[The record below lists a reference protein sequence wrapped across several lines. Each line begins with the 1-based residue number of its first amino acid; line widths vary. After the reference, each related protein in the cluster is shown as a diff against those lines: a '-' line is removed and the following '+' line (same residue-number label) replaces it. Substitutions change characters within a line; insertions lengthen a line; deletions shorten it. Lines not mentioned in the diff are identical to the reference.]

1 MKGPTIKLGEE
12 GAHCEGFYNDLC
24 KALVLE
30 SDARLKLAT
39 PVDEGRLRNAW
50 TIGKGKETK
59 DLKAEEVNPTGDKQG
74 VQVITDSSTSS
85 LSINRTGTKFEGFSS
100 PSQITVESS
109 YFICN
114 NLEYAEPVAFGTNL
128 PQNWGGTWR
137 SKNDQTT
144 KGYPELIAK
153 GMQRWVSAEADRM
166 GDSGKY

>member
-24 KALVLE
+24 KAVVLE

-39 PVDEGRLRNAW
+39 PVDTGRLRNAW
-50 TIGKGKETK
+50 AIGKGRETK
-59 DLKAEEVNPTGDKQG
+59 ELQIEDVEPTGDRQG
-74 VQVITDSSTSS
+74 VRVVANASARAID
-85 LSINRTGTKFEGFSS
+85 INRTGTKFEGFSD
-100 PSQITVESS
+100 PSQITVESN

-128 PQNWGGTWR
+128 PQSWGGTWR
-137 SKNDQTT
+137 SKNDQAT

-153 GMQRWVSAEADRM
+153 GMEKWAKAEVERM

>member
-50 TIGKGKETK
+50 TIGKGGPTK
-59 DLKAEEVNPTGDKQG
+59 DLKTEEVELTGDKQS
-74 VQVITDSSTSS
+74 VRVVTDSSTQSYQIS
-85 LSINRTGTKFEGFSS
+85 RTGTKFEGFSN
-100 PSQITVESS
+100 PSQITVESD

-128 PQNWGGTWR
+128 PRSWGGEWR

-153 GMQRWVSAEADRM
+153 GMERWVKAEAGRM